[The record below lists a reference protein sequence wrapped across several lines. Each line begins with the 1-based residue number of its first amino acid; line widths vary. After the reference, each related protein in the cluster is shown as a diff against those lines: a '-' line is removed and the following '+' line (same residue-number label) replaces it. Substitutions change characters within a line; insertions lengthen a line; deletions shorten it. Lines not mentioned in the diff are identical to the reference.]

1 MGMVKLMDL
10 TDKYAVTTYQAPT
23 DIAPKLINGE
33 VDIDGAPHAW
43 SAVLSYDYS
52 MANASDN
59 LADTVR
65 TIFIYVNS

>member
-1 MGMVKLMDL
+1 
-10 TDKYAVTTYQAPT
+10 
-23 DIAPKLINGE
+23 
-33 VDIDGAPHAW
+33 
-43 SAVLSYDYS
+43 VLSYDYS